1 MTYSTVSRMFNQVTN
16 DHLNRDLYFY
26 KKDNKWRG
34 ISGSEIRSTV
44 KDIAFAL
51 QSLGIGKGDNVA
63 LLSNNSPR
71 WAMSDYG
78 IICSGAATV
87 SVYPTLIPFQVE
99 FILSNSQSKVVF
111 VEDQTQ
117 LDKVLQIWGN
127 CSLVQAVIVMDD
139 SYNGDEARV
148 QNFKDFLD
156 VGTKKSQESE
166 TTFEEMIEA
175 PEPGD
180 LLTLIYTSGTTGNP
194 KGVML
199 THGNM
204 MSNVEGISQIITFD
218 STEKFLSFL
227 PLSHSFERMGGHFTA
242 FSVGAQVYY
251 AESIE
256 TVPENLQ
263 EVKPSVVLSVPRLYE
278 KMYSRVR
285 EGLKSAPEA
294 RQKIFWW
301 AIGVGK
307 EASQYRLENK
317 PLPFMLGLK
326 HKIADKLVYSKVKD
340 RVGGRL
346 RFFVSGGAPL
356 SKEIAEF
363 FAAADVT
370 ILEGYGLSETSPVL
384 TANSPEFTRF
394 GSVGKP
400 LFNVDIE
407 IADDGEILA
416 KGPNI
421 MTGYFDNEAA
431 TLEAIDTEGWFHTG
445 DIGHLDDEGYLFI
458 TDRKKN
464 ILVTSG
470 GKNVAPAPIENAMVN
485 SPYIEQSVVI
495 GDNRNFISA
504 LIVPSFEAV
513 EAYLKDAGKSVSG
526 NEAMAEHPDV
536 LALLTAEVSNAM
548 EAFSNYERVKE
559 FAVLPRLFTIEEGEL
574 TPTLKVVRKVVL
586 DHFSQ
591 EVDKIYSGNL
601 EEKEE
606 PDLIA
611 G

>member
-26 KKDNKWRG
+26 KKNNTWQG
-34 ISGSEIRSTV
+34 ISGGEIRTTV
-44 KDIAFAL
+44 KDIAFGL

-87 SVYPTLIPFQVE
+87 SVYPTLIPSQVE
-99 FILSNSQSKVVF
+99 FILNNSKSKVVF
-111 VEDQTQ
+111 VEDQLQ
-117 LDKVLQIWGN
+117 LDKVLEIREK
-127 CSLVQAVIVMDD
+127 CSLLQGVVVMDD
-139 SYNGDEARV
+139 SYSGDDKNI
-148 QNFKDFLD
+148 QNFKEFLD
-156 VGTKKSQESE
+156 VGTKKSQDSE
-166 TTFEEMIEA
+166 TTFEEMVEA
-175 PEPGD
+175 PESGD
-180 LLTLIYTSGTTGNP
+180 LLTLIYTSGTTGDP

-307 EASQYRLENK
+307 EATQYRLANK
-317 PLPFMLGLK
+317 SLPFGLGLK
-326 HKIADKLVYSKVKD
+326 HKIADKLVYSKVKE

-384 TANSPEFTRF
+384 TANSPEFIRF

-421 MTGYFDNEAA
+421 MTGYFDNEEA

-470 GKNVAPAPIENAMVN
+470 GKNVAPAPLENAMVN

-513 EAYLKDAGKSVSG
+513 EAYLKENGKSVSG
-526 NEAMAEHPDV
+526 NKAMAEHPDV
-536 LALLTAEVSNAM
+536 LALLNSEVSNAM
-548 EAFSNYERVKE
+548 ESFSNYERVKE
-559 FAVLPRLFTIEEGEL
+559 FAVLPRLFTIEKGEL
-574 TPTLKVVRKVVL
+574 TPTLKVIRKVVL

-591 EVDKIYSGNL
+591 DVDKIYSGDL